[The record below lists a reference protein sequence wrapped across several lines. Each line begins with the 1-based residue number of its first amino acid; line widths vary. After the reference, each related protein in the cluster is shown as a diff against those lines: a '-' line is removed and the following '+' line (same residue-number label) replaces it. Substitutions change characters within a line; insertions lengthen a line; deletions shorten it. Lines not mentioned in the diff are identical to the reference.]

1 MIPNSMKKM
10 NIVTVSRNSDS
21 VSEMSTVFDDS
32 QISVSVGIIKGRLFH

>member
-1 MIPNSMKKM
+1 MKKM

-32 QISVSVGIIKGRLFH
+32 QISVPVRIIKGRLFH